1 MRSRLGLLRG
11 IETRPAGPSAVLGLT
26 ISTDAESTARMRPKA
41 PWPPEFQSQSMRRI
55 VPIVDLFS
63 GPGGLAEGFAEFR
76 SPKGRRR
83 FHVALSVEKDRDAH
97 RTLRLRA
104 FLRTF
109 GRRFPSEYY
118 DFLNGRLSDEPD
130 WASLYPKHWAA
141 ACDET
146 RCMALGTPIASAFL
160 RERIAAIRKQ
170 HDGRSVLLGGP
181 PCQTYSVIGRSR
193 NARNDKY
200 DADRDDRQSLYEQY
214 AWVLEQLRPAVAVME
229 NVKGILSARRNGKP
243 VFQEVMHS
251 LQHAGGMNRYKLFAL
266 RSRSGAASWD
276 EGLAPHDFLVN
287 AEEHGV
293 PQSRHRVFV
302 VCVRHD
308 LAEALP
314 DECLPRL
321 EPQDST
327 VSVKDVIGAMPKL
340 RSRLSQGDDR
350 DSWKRAVRTAC
361 EIVDAN
367 QSVMSR
373 REEKR
378 FRSAL
383 ARARAGEHQPAPPWR
398 EPRGRVHL
406 PRRCSPELRDW
417 IFDERIERLPNNE
430 TRAHMSADLVRYLF
444 ASVFASTFGRSPKS
458 HDFPKALA
466 PNHANWETG
475 KFDDRYRVQVSD
487 QPCTT
492 VTSHIAKDGHYFIHP
507 DPRQCRSLTVREVAR
522 LQTFPDNYFFH
533 GSRSQQYIQVG
544 NAVPPYLAHR
554 IARALWDVLDH
565 HDRTRKR
572 PRSRSRPAAPKRGVH
587 PRQLPLVIA

>member
-1 MRSRLGLLRG
+1 MGPDAILRLKCSFAADS
-11 IETRPAGPSAVLGLT
+11 AGW
-26 ISTDAESTARMRPKA
+26 MRPRV
-41 PWPPEFQSQSMRRI
+41 PCPPVLRSQFVRPI

-63 GPGGLAEGFAEFR
+63 GPGGLAEGFAAFR

-83 FHVALSVEKDRDAH
+83 FHVSLSVEKNRDAH

-104 FLRTF
+104 FLRRF

-118 DFLNGRLSDEPD
+118 EFLNGRLSEEPD

-146 RCMALGTPIASAFL
+146 RCMELGTPIASAFL
-160 RERIAAIRKQ
+160 RKRIAAIREL
-170 HDGRSVLLGGP
+170 HAGRTVLLGGP
-181 PCQTYSVIGRSR
+181 PCQAYSVIGRSR
-193 NARNDKY
+193 NAGNDKY

-214 AWVLEQLRPAVAVME
+214 VRVLDQLRPAVAVME
-229 NVKGILSARRNGKP
+229 NVKGMLSARRNGKP
-243 VFQEVMHS
+243 IFPEVMRS
-251 LQHAGGMNRYKLFAL
+251 LQHAGGMNRYQLFAL
-266 RSRSGAASWD
+266 HSRSGAISWD
-276 EGLAPHDFLVN
+276 EGLAPHDFLVS

-293 PQSRHRVFV
+293 PQTRHRVFV

-308 LAEALP
+308 LAEFLP
-314 DECLPRL
+314 DAYLPRL
-321 EPQDST
+321 DSRVGT
-327 VSVKDVIGAMPKL
+327 ISVKDVIGAMPKL

-350 DSWKRAVRTAC
+350 VSWQRAVRSAC
-361 EIVDAN
+361 EIVDVN
-367 QSVMSR
+367 QPVMSR
-373 REEKR
+373 EEEKR

-383 ARARAGEHQPAPPWR
+383 ARARAGTYQPAPPWR
-398 EPRGRVHL
+398 NPRGRVLL
-406 PRRCSPELRDW
+406 PRRCAPELRDW
-417 IFDERIERLPNNE
+417 ILDERIERLPNNE

-444 ASVFASTFGRSPKS
+444 ASVFATAFGRSPKS

-466 PNHANWETG
+466 PNHANWESG
-475 KFDDRYRVQVSD
+475 KFDDRYRVQISD

-554 IARALWDVLDH
+554 IAHALWDVLDH
-565 HDRTRKR
+565 HDRIRR
-572 PRSRSRPAAPKRGVH
+572 GPRSRLSRSAEPKRAAR
-587 PRQLPLVIA
+587 PRQLPLVVT